1 MKTRDMI
8 YTTIYNLKIPLYSN
22 IINFG
27 LDSFEKTA
35 KRIDLIENDEKEWE
49 KINIL
54 INDLN
59 YLQFLKRITNT
70 SEEEIVIYLDEFYK
84 DTKFR
89 KKIQKN

>member
-35 KRIDLIENDEKEWE
+35 KRIDLIENDEKELE
-49 KINIL
+49 KRNIL